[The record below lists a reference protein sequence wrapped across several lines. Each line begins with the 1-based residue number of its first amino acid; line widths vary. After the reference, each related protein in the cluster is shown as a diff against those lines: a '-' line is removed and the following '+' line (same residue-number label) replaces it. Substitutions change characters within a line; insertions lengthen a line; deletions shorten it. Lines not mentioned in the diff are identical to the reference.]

1 MGNGLM
7 RRHRGIG
14 LFGIMF
20 WIALV
25 SGAVG
30 LAATLG
36 PAYMQFAT
44 VKSVMNSIQADPE
57 LAGKSPREI
66 SSALF
71 KRLDINSVRVVS
83 EKDFKLE
90 PPGPRRE
97 LVVAYEV
104 REHVVANI
112 DAVMVFNHRVAL
124 PVQ

>member
-1 MGNGLM
+1 MGNGSI
-7 RRHRGIG
+7 RRHQGIG

-20 WIALV
+20 WIAFV
-25 SGAVG
+25 SGAVS
-30 LAATLG
+30 LAAKLG

-44 VKSVMNSIQADPE
+44 VKSVMNGIQADPE

-66 SSALF
+66 ASALS
-71 KRLDINSVRVVS
+71 KRLDINGVRGVS

-90 PPGPRRE
+90 SAGAKRE

-104 REHVVANI
+104 REAVVANV
-112 DAVMVFNHRVAL
+112 DAVMVFKHRVAL